1 MGGSRVPLRSFFTT
15 AFSQTDFF
23 FADKRVHLKSQGSQE
38 FCQSLKKGERSDLK
52 KIGMILTGGVTLAAD
67 MALFAL
73 GEVCGIPGVPVLAAQ
88 PLDISFD
95 ENVIHFHE
103 GA

>member
-1 MGGSRVPLRSFFTT
+1 M
-15 AFSQTDFF
+15 
-23 FADKRVHLKSQGSQE
+23 
-38 FCQSLKKGERSDLK
+38 K